1 MQGKLV
7 QTAICSIVYGTFQ
20 GKENQEL
27 FRCPRELDNVD
38 LRNYVNKER
47 VFLGVKN
54 DYVEDLRNIEGKEF
68 LGYYRMYFSNG
79 SWYGKWLDVKEG
91 VENIDVVGIEDITNW
106 IRKQFPQGCDF
117 FMKNYC
123 SEHFQTWGADNRYLV
138 KPIMSDVFKVMIDTT
153 YGNGDY
159 PVRIYCYRK

>member
-1 MQGKLV
+1 MQGKLI

-47 VFLGVKN
+47 VFLGVRN
-54 DYVEDLRNIEGKEF
+54 DYVEDLHNIEGKEF
-68 LGYYRMYFSNG
+68 LGYYRMYFSCG
-79 SWYGKWLDVKEG
+79 SWYGRWLDVKEG
-91 VENIDVVGIEDITNW
+91 VEETDVAGIEDIINW
-106 IRKQFPQGCDF
+106 IRKQFTQGCDYY
-117 FMKNYC
+117 MEDYC
-123 SEHFQTWGADNRYLV
+123 KEHFKTWGSDNRYLI
-138 KPIMSDVFKVMIDTT
+138 KPIMSDVFKIMIDTT

-159 PVRIYCYRK
+159 PVRIYCYR